1 MRNLITRGESIKDE
15 RRPIFEVLSDRKTR
29 INQAERQLS
38 SLDSVSGRQETK
50 LESLSH
56 ETYAAY
62 KWLLDN
68 QDKFEKEVFAP
79 PIVSCSVKDPKYAD
93 ALESLMQK
101 NDFVAFTTQSRNDFR
116 TLQKYL
122 SMDMKLSDISIKTSS
137 VPLDRFQPSLSD
149 GEIRQFGFDGWA
161 KDFLNGPDPV
171 VAVLCSENRLH
182 QTPIGLRDINDDEY
196 NRIAEGT
203 ITSWVSG
210 KHSYQISRRR
220 EYGPSATST
229 RTRQVRRAQA
239 WTTQPVE
246 ASTKHELQQRIQ
258 ILRDELREFD
268 EKAEAGRA
276 KLDQLGREHG
286 DIKREMVFY
295 SFFSPAIMTANV
307 SLIGGT

>member
-1 MRNLITRGESIKDE
+1 
-15 RRPIFEVLSDRKTR
+15 
-29 INQAERQLS
+29 
-38 SLDSVSGRQETK
+38 
-50 LESLSH
+50 
-56 ETYAAY
+56 
-62 KWLLDN
+62 
-68 QDKFEKEVFAP
+68 
-79 PIVSCSVKDPKYAD
+79 
-93 ALESLMQK
+93 MQK
-101 NDFVAFTTQSRNDFR
+101 NDFLAFTTQSRNDFR
-116 TLQKYL
+116 ILQKHL
-122 SMDMKLSDISIKTSS
+122 SMEMKLSDISIKTSS

-161 KDFLNGPDPV
+161 KDYLNGPDPV

-239 WTTQPVE
+239 WTTQPIE

-276 KLDQLGREHG
+276 RLDQLGREHG
-286 DIKREMVFY
+286 DIKREMVFHY
-295 SFFSPAIMTANV
+295 FFSPAIMTANV
-307 SLIGGT
+307 SLIGGA